1 MDEASSIEN
10 ENRAV
15 LVVLNQAD
23 QFYREQQRLAK
34 LMRKGFLDL
43 AKARSTVGAPISALD
58 CREELQAQFTLA
70 SDDVGSVSIGNLEA
84 ADAWR
89 KNVGAVGAG
98 PEQQQQAQSA
108 DKLRRRGME
117 SQELLSV
124 SNEEQIEQTD
134 TVLLFTAL
142 APPTLRKA
150 KREFV
155 NALSSALKLANS
167 IQRMQVAQAK
177 LAASS
182 SEERFAI

>member
-1 MDEASSIEN
+1 MDDNSSIEA

-43 AKARSTVGAPISALD
+43 AKARSTVGGPISALD

-70 SDDVGSVSIGNLEA
+70 SDDVGTVSIGNLEA

-89 KNVGAVGAG
+89 KNVGVGAAN
-98 PEQQQQAQSA
+98 PEQQVSSA

-117 SQELLSV
+117 TQELLSV
-124 SNEEQIEQTD
+124 SNEEQVEQTD

-155 NALSSALKLANS
+155 NALSSAVKLANS

-177 LAASS
+177 LAATVK
-182 SEERFAI
+182 EER